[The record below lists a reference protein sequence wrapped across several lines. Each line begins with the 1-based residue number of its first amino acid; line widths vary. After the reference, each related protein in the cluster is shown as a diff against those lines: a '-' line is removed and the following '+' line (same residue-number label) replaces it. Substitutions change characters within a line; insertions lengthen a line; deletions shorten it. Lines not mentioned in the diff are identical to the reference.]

1 MAEAHG
7 NRGHFATS
15 KRAVFLGRLA
25 QALAALGSIPNL
37 GPKSVELAF
46 LQKKTW
52 RKRMGIEP
60 TLADL

>member
-37 GPKSVELAF
+37 GPK
-46 LQKKTW
+46 
-52 RKRMGIEP
+52 
-60 TLADL
+60 